1 MPRLSALALSL
12 CTLGL
17 LAQAPAKTDKKP
29 EKPHFEFG
37 VPDDAF
43 TSDVSKLLK
52 EVADHQR
59 AYADLQ
65 EMTDTIGPR
74 LTGSQ
79 KLRDAQ
85 KWAMDKLKSYG
96 AVNVHEEAYD
106 FGKPWFRGKATAKLL
121 NCNGQQLEVA
131 QWAWTNGTPGPIKG
145 EVALLDVK
153 TLDELK
159 AALPGL
165 AGKIVLSVS
174 RPRPTPEQRKNMD
187 AYIKAYID
195 VMKDAK
201 FAALLMSS
209 EKDNGFLTMSGS
221 PNPRW
226 STGSATPM
234 AVVSKEHANLLKR
247 LIKEDGQRPQIELE
261 LGGHLGD
268 APVQAYNVVA
278 EIRGSEKPD
287 EVVIVG
293 GHHDSWDL
301 STGATD
307 NGTGTVVAME
317 TLRAIKALGVAPKR
331 TIRVILFSGE
341 EEGLLGSN
349 AYVNAHKDEMANIQ
363 AVLVDDM
370 GTGQIQG
377 WPDMNQEQWR
387 GYLAQAM
394 APTNNLGCTEIGA
407 FIQPGDTDHWP
418 FYEQGVPA
426 FAAIQDPVD
435 YMTMT
440 HHSQVDSLEHVRKD
454 DLTQGAQCMASA
466 AWMFANMAERVPHI
480 PPTAKPEDKKD
491 DKKASH

>member
-1 MPRLSALALSL
+1 MKRLSALALSL
-12 CTLGL
+12 CVLPL
-17 LAQAPAKTDKKP
+17 LAQEPAKTDKKP

-37 VPDDAF
+37 EPDAPF
-43 TSDVSKLLK
+43 TSDMAKLIK
-52 EVADHQR
+52 EVGDHQR

-85 KWAMDKLKSYG
+85 AWAMKKLEGYG
-96 AVNVHEEAYD
+96 AVNVHEEGYD
-106 FGKPWFRGKATAKLL
+106 FGKPWFRGKASARLL
-121 NCNGQQLEVA
+121 NCNNQELEVA
-131 QWAWTNGTPGPIKG
+131 QWAWTNGTNGPIKG
-145 EVALLDVK
+145 EVALLEV
-153 TLDELK
+153 TNLDELK

-174 RPRPTPEQRKNMD
+174 RPRPTPEERKDPKAM
-187 AYIKAYID
+187 AAWIKSYVAI
-195 VMKDAK
+195 MKEAK
-201 FAALLMSS
+201 YAALLMSS

-226 STGSATPM
+226 SGSTAPM
-234 AVVSKEHANLLKR
+234 AVISKEHANLLKR
-247 LIKEDGQRPQIELE
+247 LIKQDGQHPQIEID
-261 LGGHLGD
+261 LGGHIGD
-268 APVQAYNVVA
+268 APVQAFNVVA
-278 EIRGSEKPD
+278 EIKGSTWPD
-287 EVVIVG
+287 QVVIVG
-293 GHHDSWDL
+293 GHQDSWDL
-301 STGATD
+301 GTGATD

-331 TIRVILFSGE
+331 TVRVVLFSGE
-341 EEGLLGSN
+341 EEGLLGSE
-349 AYVNAHKDEMANIQ
+349 AYAKAHTADMANIQ

-387 GYLAQAM
+387 GWLAQAM
-394 APTNNLGCTEIGA
+394 APVNQLGCTEIGA

-440 HHSQVDSLEHVRKD
+440 HHSQVDTLEHVKKD
-454 DLTQGAQCMASA
+454 DLTQGAQCMAAA
-466 AWMFANMAERVPHI
+466 AWFFANCSDRVPHRKVDE
-480 PPTAKPEDKKD
+480 KP
-491 DKKASH
+491 AAH

>member
-1 MPRLSALALSL
+1 MTRLSALALCL
-12 CTLGL
+12 CTLPM
-17 LAQAPAKTDKKP
+17 LAQAPAKADKKP

-37 VPDDAF
+37 IPDKPF
-43 TSDVSKLLK
+43 TSDMAKLVQ
-52 EVADHQR
+52 EVGDHSQ
-59 AYADLQ
+59 AYANLQ

-85 KWAMDKLKSYG
+85 AWAMKKLEGYG
-96 AVNVHEEAYD
+96 AVNVHEEGYD
-106 FGKPWFRGKATAKLL
+106 FGKPWFRGDASARLL
-121 NCNGQQLEVA
+121 NGNTQNLEIA
-131 QWAWTNGTPGPIKG
+131 QWAWTNGTNGPIKG
-145 EVALLDVK
+145 EVALLEAK

-174 RPRPTPEQRKNMD
+174 RPRPTEEERKNME
-187 AYIKAYID
+187 AWIKSYVEI
-195 VMKDAK
+195 MKGAK
-201 FAALLMSS
+201 YAAVLMSS

-226 STGSATPM
+226 SGSTAPM
-234 AVVSKEHANLLKR
+234 AVISKEHANLIKR
-247 LIKEDGQRPQIELE
+247 LIKEDGQHPQIELN
-261 LGGHLGD
+261 LGGHIGD
-268 APVQAYNVVA
+268 KPVQAYNVVA
-278 EIRGSEKPD
+278 EIKGSTWPD
-287 EVVIVG
+287 QVVIVG
-293 GHHDSWDL
+293 GHQDSWDL
-301 STGATD
+301 ATGATD

-317 TLRAIKALGVAPKR
+317 TIRAIKALGVAPKR
-331 TIRVILFSGE
+331 TIRCILFSGE
-341 EEGLLGSN
+341 EEGLLGSS
-349 AYVNAHKDEMANIQ
+349 AYAEAHKADMANIQ

-387 GYLAQAM
+387 GWLAQAM
-394 APTNNLGCTEIGA
+394 APVNQLGCTQIGA

-440 HHSQVDSLEHVRKD
+440 HHSQVDSLEHVNKE
-454 DLTQGAQCMASA
+454 DLTQGAQCMAAA
-466 AWMFANMAERVPHI
+466 AWFFANTPDRVPHI
-480 PPTAKPEDKKD
+480 EPAKKMDEKKG
-491 DKKASH
+491 H

>member
-1 MPRLSALALSL
+1 MKRISALALCL
-12 CTLGL
+12 CVLPL
-17 LAQAPAKTDKKP
+17 LAQEPAKTDKKP

-43 TSDVSKLLK
+43 TSDVAKLLK

-85 KWAMDKLKSYG
+85 AWARKKLESYG

-106 FGKPWFRGKATAKLL
+106 FGRPWYRGKASARLL
-121 NCNGQQLEVA
+121 NCNNQELEIA
-131 QWAWTNGTPGPIKG
+131 QWAWTNGTNGPIKG
-145 EVALLDVK
+145 EVALLEAK
-153 TLDELK
+153 NLDELK
-159 AALPGL
+159 TALPGL

-174 RPRPTPEQRKNMD
+174 RPRPTAEERKNMD
-187 AYIKAYID
+187 AWIKSYVEI
-195 VMKDAK
+195 MKQAK
-201 FAALLMSS
+201 YAAVLMSS

-226 STGSATPM
+226 SGSTAPM
-234 AVVSKEHANLLKR
+234 AVISKEHANLIKR
-247 LIKEDGQRPQIELE
+247 LIKEDGQHPQVELD
-261 LGGHLGD
+261 LDGHLGN
-268 APVQAYNVVA
+268 APVQAYDVVA
-278 EIRGSEKPD
+278 EIKGSTWPD
-287 EVVIVG
+287 QVVIVG
-293 GHHDSWDL
+293 GHQDSWDL

-341 EEGLLGSN
+341 EEGLLGSE
-349 AYVNAHKDEMANIQ
+349 AYVKAHMNEMKDIQ

-377 WPDMNQEQWR
+377 WPDMNEEQWR

-394 APTNNLGCTEIGA
+394 APMNNLGCTEIGA
-407 FIQPGDTDHWP
+407 FKQPGDTDHWP
-418 FYEQGVPA
+418 FYEAGVPA
-426 FAAIQDPVD
+426 FAAIQDPLD

-440 HHSQVDSLEHVRKD
+440 HHSQVDSLEHVKKD

-466 AWMFANMAERVPHI
+466 AWFFANTPERVPHI
-480 PPTAKPEDKKD
+480 KPAE
-491 DKKASH
+491 KKAGN